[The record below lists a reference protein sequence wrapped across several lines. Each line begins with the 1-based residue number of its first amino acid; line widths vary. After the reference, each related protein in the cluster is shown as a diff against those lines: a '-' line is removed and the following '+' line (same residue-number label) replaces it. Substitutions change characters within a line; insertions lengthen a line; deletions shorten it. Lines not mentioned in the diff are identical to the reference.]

1 MLNLIFANDEF
12 TNEMQLEMSKIL
24 LVFIEAN
31 KHLFSPR
38 ILEAIERLRAE
49 IEAHELQN
57 IIKIAN

>member
-24 LVFIEAN
+24 LVFIEDN

-38 ILEAIERLRAE
+38 ILEAIERLRSE
-49 IEAHELQN
+49 IEAHEIQN
-57 IIKIAN
+57 LTKLVN